1 MNPKEW
7 ALYKEMERDHVLSL
21 VDDRRC
27 EVRLMQHPWLV
38 NYYNWL
44 TELSIQMMAK
54 TIIVHNEKVER
65 LKELVE
71 TNEGK
76 PMLVFYNFKHDLQA
90 IKEAFQKRLN

>member
-1 MNPKEW
+1 MCI
-7 ALYKEMERDHVLSL
+7 RDSIYT
-21 VDDRRC
+21 DDG
-27 EVRLMQHPWLV
+27 E
-38 NYYNWL
+38 
-44 TELSIQMMAK
+44 

-90 IKEAFQKRLN
+90 IKEAFPKAVELRCV